1 MGRGGTRGARA
12 HHDDVPYRLIVRGC
26 VVAAHVWIRSQ
37 STDLMRL
44 TGILRLPGG

>member
-1 MGRGGTRGARA
+1 MGCRGARGARA
-12 HHDDVPYRLIVRGC
+12 HHDHVPYRFIVRGY

-44 TGILRLPGG
+44 TGILRLADG